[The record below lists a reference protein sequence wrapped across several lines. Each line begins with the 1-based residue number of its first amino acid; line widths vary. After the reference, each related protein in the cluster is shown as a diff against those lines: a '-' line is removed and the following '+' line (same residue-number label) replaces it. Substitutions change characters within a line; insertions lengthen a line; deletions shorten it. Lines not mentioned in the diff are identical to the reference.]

1 VPEVAIGARS
11 IGVIWLEL
19 ALETVAG
26 LVVLLVVALATVRIE
41 DGIKKRGITIN
52 NNNLIMSTSAYSM
65 IIDPP
70 QIRLLLCY
78 IVLHGYHNS
87 SCIPCFYI

>member
-26 LVVLLVVALATVRIE
+26 LVVLLVVALAIVRIE

-52 NNNLIMSTSAYSM
+52 NNNNLIMSTSAYSM
-65 IIDPP
+65 IIDPS
-70 QIRLLLCY
+70 QIRLLLLLY
-78 IVLHGYHNS
+78 SFTWLS
-87 SCIPCFYI
+87 Q

>member
-19 ALETVAG
+19 ELETVAG
-26 LVVLLVVALATVRIE
+26 IVVLLVVALATVRIE
-41 DGIKKRGITIN
+41 ESIKKRGITIN

-65 IIDPP
+65 IIDPS
-70 QIRLLLCY
+70 QIRLLLLLY
-78 IVLHGYHNS
+78 SFTWLS
-87 SCIPCFYI
+87 Q

>member
-19 ALETVAG
+19 ELETVPG
-26 LVVLLVVALATVRIE
+26 IVVLLVVALATVRIE
-41 DGIKKRGITIN
+41 ESIKKRGITIN

-70 QIRLLLCY
+70 QIRLLLLLY
-78 IVLHGYHNS
+78 SFTWLS
-87 SCIPCFYI
+87 Q